1 MSLRRSTAGTLAP
14 RPPAEP
20 PATLVEALADRASGP
35 LADLPFLTALDASGR
50 PVERLSAAGL
60 DARAR
65 ALAAELRATGAPGDR
80 VVVPA
85 MPGLDFHVGF
95 FACLYA
101 GMVAVPVPPLRP
113 AARPGATVRAGRLEG
128 ICRDCS
134 PRAVLVPTPEDAAAA
149 GPAPAPGVAYV
160 PVRRPGRPDAPV
172 PGVPEPS
179 VGPSSTA
186 LLQYTSGSTGDPRG
200 VVVSHRNLIANQT
213 AMRDRCEIDSGTT
226 VVNWLPL
233 FHDMG
238 LCTSL
243 VLPLVSDASVVT
255 MEPAAFVRD
264 PRVWLR
270 AIEAE
275 EDVFSAAPDF
285 AYDLCVQRIPERER
299 AAVDLS
305 TWRVA
310 ANGSEPVRA
319 STLRRFAEAFRPSF
333 FRPEVFSPG
342 YGLAECTL
350 TVTFGLPLEHTT
362 VRHFDRE
369 ALAAGRA
376 EPVGRSAAAAE
387 LVSSGPPLPGV
398 EVDVVDPEGRRL
410 PAGAVGEIQVRSTGN
425 CGGYWGRPE
434 LSAEVFA
441 ARPYGPDGE
450 PVGGESAG
458 EESVRTGDLGFLYEG
473 ELFVTGRVKD
483 LVIVGGQNYY
493 PQDAEELVT
502 SAHPAFTAQR
512 AAAWSPDD
520 LDGPGGP
527 ARGRGIAVAVETAE
541 RDQRVLADALRAAAV
556 AVARAVPAPVTV
568 YAVARN
574 KLPRTTSGKIRR
586 QTSGQDLGEGR
597 IPVLAQWSGLR

>member
-1 MSLRRSTAGTLAP
+1 MSLHRSTAGTLAP
-14 RPPAEP
+14 LPPTEP
-20 PATLVEALADRASGP
+20 PATLVEALTARASGP

-50 PVERLSAAGL
+50 PMDRLSAAQL

-65 ALAAELRATGAPGDR
+65 ALAADLRAVGVPGDR

-113 AARPGATVRAGRLEG
+113 AARPGGTVRADRLEG
-128 ICRDCS
+128 ICRDCE

-149 GPAPAPGVAYV
+149 GPGPVPGVGYV
-160 PVRRPGRPDAPV
+160 PVRRPGRPDV
-172 PGVPEPS
+172 PRLTSPEAAADPS
-179 VGPSSTA
+179 ATA

-200 VVVSHRNLIANQT
+200 VVVSHRNLIANQS
-213 AMRDRCEIDSGTT
+213 AMRDRCEIEPETT
-226 VVNWLPL
+226 IVNWLPL

-238 LCTSL
+238 LCTSV
-243 VLPLVSDASVVT
+243 VLPLVSGASVVT
-255 MEPAAFVRD
+255 MEPSTFVRD

-299 AAVDLS
+299 AAIDLA

-319 STLRRFAEAFRPSF
+319 STLRRFAAAFRPSF

-350 TVTFGLPLEHTT
+350 SVTLGLPLGRTT
-362 VRHFDRE
+362 IRRFDRE

-376 EPVGRSAAAAE
+376 ELTGSSAAGIE
-387 LVSSGPPLPGV
+387 LVSSGPPVPGA
-398 EVDVVDPEGRRL
+398 DVRIVAPESRRPL
-410 PAGAVGEIQVRSTGN
+410 ADRVIGEIWVRSPGN

-434 LSAEVFA
+434 LSAETFT
-441 ARPYGPDGE
+441 ARPYGAGADGTD
-450 PVGGESAG
+450 GATGF
-458 EESVRTGDLGFLYEG
+458 VRTGDLGFLHDG
-473 ELFVTGRVKD
+473 ELFVTGRIKE
-483 LVIVGGQNYY
+483 LVIIGGQNYF
-493 PQDAEELVT
+493 PQDAEDLVT

-512 AAAWSPDD
+512 AAAWSLDD
-520 LDGPGGP
+520 LAGP
-527 ARGRGIAVAVETAE
+527 AGLSRGRGLAVAVETTE
-541 RDQRVLADALRAAAV
+541 RDPEVLGDALRSAAIAV
-556 AVARAVPAPVTV
+556 AKAVPAAVTV
-568 YAVARN
+568 YAVGRN

-586 QTSGQDLGEGR
+586 QACGQDMGAGR